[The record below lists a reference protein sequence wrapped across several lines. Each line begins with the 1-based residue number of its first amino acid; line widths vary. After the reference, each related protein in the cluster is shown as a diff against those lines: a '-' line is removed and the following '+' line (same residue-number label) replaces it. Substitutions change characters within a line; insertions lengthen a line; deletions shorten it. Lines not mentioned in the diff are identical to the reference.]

1 MTTSNIRF
9 LTLAVLLL
17 VVTAC
22 GVSADREE
30 NRDAAVAAD
39 ADNTARNDRDS
50 NGATATP
57 FDQGENAQD
66 IEISANIRK
75 AIVADDSLSTNAHNV
90 KVITN
95 GGAVILRGPV
105 ASEQEKA
112 TVEAKA
118 KEVAGV
124 TRVENFLEVEA
135 SR

>member
-1 MTTSNIRF
+1 MTNSNVRF

-17 VVTAC
+17 VITAC

-30 NRDAAVAAD
+30 NRDPAVAAD
-39 ADNTARNDRDS
+39 ADNTARNDGD
-50 NGATATP
+50 NNAAATTP
-57 FDQGENAQD
+57 FDQSESPQD

-75 AIVADDSLSTNAHNV
+75 AIVADESLSTNAHNV
-90 KVITN
+90 KVVTN
-95 GGAVILRGPV
+95 SGSVTLRGPV

-118 KEVAGV
+118 KSVVGV